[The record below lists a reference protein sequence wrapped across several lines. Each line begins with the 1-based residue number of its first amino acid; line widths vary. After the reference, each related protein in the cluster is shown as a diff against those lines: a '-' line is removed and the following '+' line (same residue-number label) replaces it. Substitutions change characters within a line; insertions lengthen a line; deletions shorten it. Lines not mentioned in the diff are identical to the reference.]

1 MMNLLRLIVIAVWS
15 FGVAA
20 AAVQT
25 GEAATNFNG
34 STIIGIDRA
43 ERTVTFRTKEGEKW
57 TLPVENPDLLK
68 GDRIAQGDQVSI
80 ELDPDDRIT
89 KIVKPNDSGGRQEA
103 REARED
109 GQ

>member
-1 MMNLLRLIVIAVWS
+1 MTLCRLTFMAVCL
-15 FGVAA
+15 FGVASA
-20 AAVQT
+20 TVQT

-34 STIIGIDRA
+34 STIIGIDQA

-68 GDRIAQGDQVSI
+68 DDRIAQGDQVSI
-80 ELDPDDRIT
+80 ELDPNDRIT
-89 KIVKPNDSGGRQEA
+89 KIVKPNDSGGRQDA